1 MGAQERNN
9 RLQFGTSVPRWWIP
23 AFHMGHRHGDGG
35 ARQPNPAS
43 PTSQDLAGLQ
53 RDIQRLERGRRLV
66 STVDAAARGERPW
79 WRRLLGLG

>member
-1 MGAQERNN
+1 MGAKERNN

-23 AFHMGHRHGDGG
+23 AFNMTHRGG
-35 ARQPNPAS
+35 GGRARQQPPAGANA
-43 PTSQDLAGLQ
+43 QGLAGLQ

-66 STVDAAARGERPW
+66 STVDAAARRAQPW